1 MFSFAVPLQL
11 LSLHPTSALPAQPV
25 YLIFSEL
32 FSRSCSLCLFWKKL
46 PNSKKKTWWRFFRK
60 IDGLQDP
67 NLFKWNPTISV
78 FLGITDTAFWG
89 IFRNSYYMNSSQITD
104 KFCSTSLTKHG
115 LHMAISIAMRNE
127 NTFHF
132 LCIFVTMN

>member
-32 FSRSCSLCLFWKKL
+32 FTRSFSLCLFWKKL
-46 PNSKKKTWWRFFRK
+46 PNSKKKTWWSFFRK
-60 IDGLQDP
+60 VVGLQYP

-78 FLGITDTAFWG
+78 FLKITDTAFWG
-89 IFRNSYYMNSSQITD
+89 TFRNSYYMKSLQITE
-104 KFCSTSLTKHG
+104 KFCSSSLTKHG
-115 LHMAISIAMRNE
+115 LHKAISIATRNE
-127 NTFHF
+127 NTFHL